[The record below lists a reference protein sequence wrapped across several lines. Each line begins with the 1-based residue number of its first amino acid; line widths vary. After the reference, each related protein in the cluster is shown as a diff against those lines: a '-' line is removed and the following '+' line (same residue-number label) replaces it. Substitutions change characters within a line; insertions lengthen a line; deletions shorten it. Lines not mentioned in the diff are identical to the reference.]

1 MRSGKRLGMGLA
13 LFVGLVAGVWVL
25 AVELRP
31 EAGSWVRVERRDLVI
46 GVDVEGELQAV
57 ESALI
62 SPPQLRNTWD
72 FKIAWMAPEGSE
84 VSAGEPVLR
93 FDTTQLQQRLQEK
106 TVEAESA
113 QKRLEKMK
121 TDLEIER
128 RNMELQLAEAEGR
141 LRKAKLKLDVPEQAT
156 ARAELEKARIDRQLA
171 ELEIRSFESKL
182 RHLEERS
189 KADLKA
195 ARDRR
200 DRARSRVAR
209 LQADVD
215 SMTVKAPRA
224 GTLIYVT
231 DWRGEK
237 HKVGD
242 SMWRARKVMEI
253 PDLERMMAEGE
264 VAEADA
270 GRVAVGQ
277 PVTLRLDAHPDQRY
291 HGGVSAIRRT
301 VQKKSRRNP
310 RKIVKLEIALETTD
324 TERMR
329 PGMRFRGEIEID
341 RVADAL
347 VVPRE
352 AVFPRPGGA
361 VVYARTL
368 TGKREVAPEF
378 GERNQE
384 EFEVVEGLAEGDWVL
399 RRDEGDGEGT

>member
-1 MRSGKRLGMGLA
+1 MRAGKRLGIGVA
-13 LFVGLVAGVWVL
+13 LFVGLAAGVWVL
-25 AVELRP
+25 AYELRP
-31 EAGSWVRVERRDLVI
+31 QAGSWVRVERRDLVI

-62 SPPQLRNTWD
+62 TPPQLQQTWD
-72 FKIAWMAPEGSE
+72 FKIAWMASEGSE

-106 TVEAESA
+106 TVEAESE
-113 QKRLEKMK
+113 QKNLEKK
-121 TDLEIER
+121 ETDLEIER
-128 RNMELQLAEAEGR
+128 RDMELQLAEAEGR
-141 LRKAKLKLDVPEQAT
+141 LRKAKLKLDVPEAAT

-171 ELEIRSFESKL
+171 ELEIRSLESKL
-182 RHLEERS
+182 EHLARRS

-200 DRARSRVAR
+200 DRARSRVEN
-209 LQADVD
+209 LQADID
-215 SMTVKAPRA
+215 SMAVKAPRA
-224 GTLIYVT
+224 GTLIYVS

-237 HKVGD
+237 NKVGD
-242 SMWRARKVMEI
+242 SVWRARKVMEI
-253 PDLERMMAEGE
+253 PDLERMKAEGE

-277 PVTLRLDAHPDQRY
+277 PVTLRLDAYPDQRY
-291 HGGVSAIRRT
+291 DGKVSAIRRT
-301 VQKKSRRNP
+301 VQRKSRRNP
-310 RKIVKLEIALETTD
+310 RKIVKLEIELESTD

-329 PGMRFRGEIEID
+329 PGMRFRGRIEID
-341 RVADAL
+341 RVADTL

-352 AVFPRPGGA
+352 AVFPRPAGA
-361 VVYARTL
+361 VVYVRTL
-368 TGKREVAPEF
+368 TGKRELAPEF

-384 EFEVVEGLAEGDWVL
+384 EFGVVEGLEEGDWVL